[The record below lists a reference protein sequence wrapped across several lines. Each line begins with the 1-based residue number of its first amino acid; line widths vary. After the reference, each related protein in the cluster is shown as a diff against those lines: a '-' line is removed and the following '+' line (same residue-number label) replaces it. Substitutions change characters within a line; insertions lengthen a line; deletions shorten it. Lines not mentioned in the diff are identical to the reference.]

1 MTWHDE
7 VVAAAQFHAWISA
20 IRNSGATITSCRPCS
35 EGYRVVYVT
44 AEPGARVR
52 GPG

>member
-7 VVAAAQFHAWISA
+7 VVAANVFHAWLSA

-35 EGYRVVYVT
+35 EGYRVAYVT
-44 AEPGARVR
+44 ADPDRR
-52 GPG
+52 D